1 VTGMDTKR
9 KGKGVNAVFVVLGVI
24 LIILGIIP
32 VAGGAAILF
41 FNRGKDSNGY
51 HQSNTY
57 QVNTSTYAYAFAMAM
72 SPMRVE
78 SFFGRLAQN
87 LFGEENTV
95 QAEWVITPVSPSKT
109 VFAGWAPH
117 TAGENYVN
125 TMETELPTYWHWS
138 GPYSPALTI
147 NQTLISGQGLSGP
160 SASPA
165 SQTFWLAS
173 AHSTGKFSLAFN
185 PVWDSAQGNNYL
197 VITNMDGSKGV
208 AANITLGYKIPIF
221 DWLAYV
227 LIPAG
232 IIIFACG
239 ILLARKKK

>member
-1 VTGMDTKR
+1 
-9 KGKGVNAVFVVLGVI
+9 
-24 LIILGIIP
+24 
-32 VAGGAAILF
+32 
-41 FNRGKDSNGY
+41 
-51 HQSNTY
+51 
-57 QVNTSTYAYAFAMAM
+57 MAM

-78 SFFGRLAQN
+78 SFFGRLAQS

-95 QAEWVITPVSPSKT
+95 QAEGVISPVNSSKT

-147 NQTLISGQGLSGP
+147 ETTAISGQELSGP

-165 SQTFWLAS
+165 AQTFWLAS
-173 AHSTGKFSLAFN
+173 AHSTSKFNLAFN
-185 PVWDSAQGNNYL
+185 PVWDTSQGNNYL
-197 VITNMDGSKGV
+197 IITNLDGSKGV
-208 AANITLGYKIPIF
+208 AVNITLGYKIPIF
-221 DWLAYV
+221 NWLGYV
-227 LIPAG
+227 LVPVG

-239 ILLARKKK
+239 ILLVRKKR